1 MATSTSVP
9 GILGVA
15 SVPTQ
20 PLKTTPVTILYRLSN
35 PFTSPPPVSLGA
47 TALPASGNAF
57 QKGDI
62 VYATNTGGATVGGA
76 FAVLPV
82 GAPGAVLISDGAAPA
97 WSMDLAS
104 AITDIG
110 AVAAANTDI
119 GTTSSTIFAQSAAY
133 QTTINSVATSLS
145 AAGASLS
152 SIQSQSLAQDTAIQQ
167 RRADTIA
174 VGAALSPLTGV
185 NSGVNAVDN
194 SILTLTARAGAV
206 KGAADA
212 LAAGVSAVQSNM
224 THLTSSLLSYGS
236 YKNKLINGDFGVWQ
250 RGSAYSGTID
260 GSIWKTR
267 MYLAP
272 DRWFVAAPVG
282 AAVYLQKF
290 QAAIGSS
297 AVNACSVGFAGAVG
311 VTKAFGQLI
320 ESATTLQ
327 GRAAVLS
334 FWARGSSVNPP
345 VAVTVSQ
352 GATVVLTTPL
362 ALTTNWTQ
370 YTVTM
375 SMPTVS
381 SAPGVGRVEVA
392 FSSVATWNMD
402 VARVQFEE
410 GSAVSEFEYR
420 PPSIELSM
428 CQRYYETGTTH
439 FMGYGT
445 LNNYNFVTAQFK
457 ADKVAQPATTT
468 SISIQSGFSNNVAV
482 IRLTTTQI
490 TLGLQKAS
498 NGDGAYTL
506 NWTADSELT

>member
-1 MATSTSVP
+1 VARAWYVIHTYSGHEDKVKASLEKTAAQNGLADKFHKLLIPTEDVVELRRNKRQVKKRKFFP
-9 GILGVA
+9 GYVLVDMDVDNQTYWMVRNTAGVTGFLGGVK
-15 SVPTQ
+15 PT
-20 PLKTTPVTILYRLSN
+20 PLPESEIS
-35 PFTSPPPVSLGA
+35 SLLQL
-47 TALPASGNAF
+47 TE
-57 QKGDI
+57 
-62 VYATNTGGATVGGA
+62 
-76 FAVLPV
+76 
-82 GAPGAVLISDGAAPA
+82 APA
-97 WSMDLAS
+97 D
-104 AITDIG
+104 
-110 AVAAANTDI
+110 
-119 GTTSSTIFAQSAAY
+119 